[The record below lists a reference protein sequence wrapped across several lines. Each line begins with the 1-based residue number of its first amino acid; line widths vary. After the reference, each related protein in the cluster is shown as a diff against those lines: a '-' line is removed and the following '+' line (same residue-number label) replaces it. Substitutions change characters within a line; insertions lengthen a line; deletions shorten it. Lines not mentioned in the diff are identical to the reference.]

1 MNKADLIARIA
12 KDAKI
17 SKKAGEVA
25 LNTFVKAVKESLKKG
40 QAVQLIGFGS
50 FTLAKRS
57 ARMGRNPQTGAVIKI
72 KAAKVPKFRAGKA
85 LRDAVK

>member
-40 QAVQLIGFGS
+40 QAVGLVGFGS
-50 FTLAKRS
+50 FGVAKRS

-72 KAAKVPKFRAGKA
+72 KAAKVPKFRPGKA
-85 LRDAVK
+85 LKDAVN

>member
-1 MNKADLIARIA
+1 MTKADLIARIA

-40 QAVQLIGFGS
+40 QAVGLVGFGS
-50 FTLAKRS
+50 FGVAKRS

>member
-40 QAVQLIGFGS
+40 QAVGLVGFGS
-50 FTLAKRS
+50 FGVAKRS

>member
-1 MNKADLIARIA
+1 MTKADLIARIA

>member
-1 MNKADLIARIA
+1 MTKADLIARIA

-50 FTLAKRS
+50 FGVAKRS